1 MSPTLTF
8 FSPCPRGL
16 EPLLADEIREQ
27 GGQTVQPISG
37 GVQWQGSL
45 RACYQVNLSSRLA
58 SRVLLRIATSPYRD
72 EASLYQ
78 AAHAIDWPQWFSV
91 ERTLR
96 VDVTAVRSPLNSVDF
111 ALLRIKDAICDRF
124 RDACGERPSV
134 DTRAPQVRIS
144 AFLDE
149 REAVFY
155 IDTSGEPLF
164 KRGYRRARREAPLKE
179 NLAAG
184 LIRLTGWDP
193 AVDGFIDPMC
203 GSGTIAIE
211 AALIATAT
219 APGKQRQFAF
229 ENLSLHDA
237 PLWAEV
243 RTDTIALERP
253 ARQQPILASDRD
265 PAAIEDVR
273 AGLRYWGLEDRV
285 QVEVRDVTA
294 AAAPGASGVW
304 LTNPP
309 YGVRMGSEPELI
321 ELYRA
326 IGTTLKRRFAGWR
339 CHFITEDRTLPRGLG
354 LRESRRTPIFNG
366 RLDCRLFEFRMVEG
380 SARKRAD

>member
-134 DTRAPQVRIS
+134 DRVIDARGKYVMPGGIDGHTH
-144 AFLDE
+144 LDMP
-149 REAVFY
+149 FGGT
-155 IDTSGEPLF
+155 TSS
-164 KRGYRRARREAPLKE
+164 
-179 NLAAG
+179 
-184 LIRLTGWDP
+184 D
-193 AVDGFIDPMC
+193 D
-203 GSGTIAIE
+203 
-211 AALIATAT
+211 
-219 APGKQRQFAF
+219 F
-229 ENLSLHDA
+229 ET
-237 PLWAEV
+237 V
-243 RTDTIALERP
+243 
-253 ARQQPILASDRD
+253 
-265 PAAIEDVR
+265 
-273 AGLRYWGLEDRV
+273 
-285 QVEVRDVTA
+285 
-294 AAAPGASGVW
+294 
-304 LTNPP
+304 
-309 YGVRMGSEPELI
+309 
-321 ELYRA
+321 LYRH
-326 IGTTLKRRFAGWR
+326 IR
-339 CHFITEDRTLPRGLG
+339 
-354 LRESRRTPIFNG
+354 
-366 RLDCRLFEFRMVEG
+366 
-380 SARKRAD
+380 